1 VDDRAHATTIAA
13 PESIAANFMADYCA
27 PGRAA
32 ALHGVPG
39 APEVPATYNPCV
51 QRLGPFEI
59 LAPLGAGGM
68 GEVYRARDTRLDR
81 YVAIKTLRSEFVGD
95 HDRRLRFEREARAV
109 ATLAHPHI
117 CTLHDIGRHEDTDYL
132 VMELLE
138 GETLASRLARG
149 PMPVDEVLRTGSQ
162 IADGL
167 AAAHRRGIVHRD
179 LKPANIML
187 TRAGAKLLDFG
198 LAKSPASAV
207 VLDGATATAAAPLTG
222 AGQILGTLQ
231 YMAPEQLDGG
241 AADTRTDVFALG
253 LILYEMTTGRRA
265 FAAESPASLVGAILH
280 TTPPPVTTVVTTAPP
295 ALERVIAGCL
305 AKDPV
310 DRWST
315 AHDVLLQLRAIDAR
329 APAAAAS
336 GPARGWAPW
345 AIAAAAALAAIA
357 LWATRQA
364 QPAGDATPQLSVYSL
379 GAPAGTRIDYSD
391 APKISPDG
399 RFVAFTAHNTDGRL
413 TLYVK
418 GREEDEARQL
428 ADTGDANMPFWSPD
442 SRRIGYFAYGQLKVV
457 AVEGGT
463 PQTVARAPVPRGGTW
478 LRDGRI
484 LFVPM
489 PSGQIHVVPAGGG
502 EVTML
507 PNQAPTAMRWFPQML
522 PDGRHYLF
530 LGVNRKTSVRSLWV
544 GDLESEALREIAPSL
559 ASAVYAEPGY
569 LLMRRERALVAQRF
583 DLSTLSL
590 TGAPVTVRDRVGFNA
605 MTYQSLFSAS
615 ETGTLVSLPATPTS
629 QLTWFDAQGRRVG
642 PAAPPGQYL
651 NLCLTADGTH
661 VVYDV
666 ADAETTNIDLW
677 VLPTKPGGM
686 PARLTFDPNVDFF
699 PVCGPGSGEVV
710 FSSLRQG
717 IPSLFKLA
725 LSAPGSETSI
735 AKSKGP
741 IIPTEWSHDG
751 KTVIYSEL
759 TSPTNWDVKTLTMR
773 DGSQSTLLATE
784 SDERSGRLS
793 PDGRWLAFVS
803 FESGRSQLYVQPM
816 PATGARWQVTQD
828 GGQSPQWSQSGS
840 ELYYLSPVRRVM
852 TVPVTVRDGRFAAGT
867 PRVLLEARVT
877 PNDRT
882 GQGCQYARLSDG
894 RILAITASDDIVPAT
909 VTLNWPAA
917 LR

>member
-1 VDDRAHATTIAA
+1 
-13 PESIAANFMADYCA
+13 M
-27 PGRAA
+27 
-32 ALHGVPG
+32 
-39 APEVPATYNPCV
+39 

-95 HDRRLRFEREARAV
+95 PDRRLRFEREARAV

-117 CTLHDIGRHEDTDYL
+117 CTLHDIGRDENTDYL

-149 PMPVDEVLRTGSQ
+149 PLPIDDVLRVGSQ

-198 LAKSPASAV
+198 LAKSPAHAV

-231 YMAPEQLDGG
+231 YMAPEQLEGG
-241 AADTRTDVFALG
+241 SADTRTDVFALG

-265 FAAESPASLVGAILH
+265 FTAESPASLVGAILH
-280 TTPPPVTTVVTTAPP
+280 TTPPPVTTVVSTAPP
-295 ALERVIAGCL
+295 ALERVISGCL
-305 AKDPV
+305 AKDPA

-315 AHDVLLQLRAIDAR
+315 AHDVLLQLRAIDPRALALPTTAR
-329 APAAAAS
+329 S
-336 GPARGWAPW
+336 NGWGARIAWAV
-345 AIAAAAALAAIA
+345 AALATLVAIGA
-357 LWATRQA
+357 WVLRRGPSDDAMPA
-364 QPAGDATPQLSVYSL
+364 QLAVYSL

-391 APKISPDG
+391 APRISPDG
-399 RFVAFTAHNTDGRL
+399 RFVAFTAHDQDGRL

-418 GREEDEARQL
+418 DREADEARQL
-428 ADTGDANMPFWSPD
+428 ADTVDANMPFWSPD

-457 AVEGGT
+457 GVEGGT

-502 EVTML
+502 AVTML

-530 LGVNRKTSVRSLWV
+530 LGLNRQTGGRSLWV
-544 GDLESEALREIAPSL
+544 GDLESEALREISPAL

-583 DLSTLSL
+583 DLTTLSL
-590 TGAPVTVRDRVGFNA
+590 TGTPVTVRDRVGFNA
-605 MTYQSLFSAS
+605 MTYQGLFSAS
-615 ETGTLVSLPATPTS
+615 ENGTLVSLPATPAS
-629 QLTWFDAQGRRVG
+629 QLTWFDAQGRRIG

-651 NLCLTADGTH
+651 NLCLTADGSN
-661 VVYDV
+661 VVYDL
-666 ADAETTNIDLW
+666 ADEETTNIDLW
-677 VLPTKPGGM
+677 VLSTKAGAT

-699 PVCGPGSGEVV
+699 PVCGPGGSDVV
-710 FSSLRQG
+710 FSSLRAG
-717 IPSLFKLA
+717 LPSLFKLA
-725 LSAPGSETSI
+725 LSAPGSETSL
-735 AKSKGP
+735 AKGKGP
-741 IIPTEWSHDG
+741 LIPTEWSHDG
-751 KTVIYSEL
+751 TTVIYSEL
-759 TSPTNWDVKTLTMR
+759 TSPTNWDVKTLSMR
-773 DGSQSTLLATE
+773 DGSQSTLVATDY
-784 SDERSGRLS
+784 DERSGRLS

-828 GGQSPQWSQSGS
+828 SGQSPQWSQSGR
-840 ELYYLSPVRRVM
+840 ELYYLSPSRRVM
-852 TVPVTVRDGRFAAGT
+852 AVPVTTSEGRFSAGT
-867 PRVLLEARVT
+867 PRVLLEARLT

-882 GQGCQYARLSDG
+882 GQGCQYAKLPDG
-894 RILAITASDDIVPAT
+894 RILAVTASDDIVPAT
-909 VTLNWPAA
+909 VTLNWQAA